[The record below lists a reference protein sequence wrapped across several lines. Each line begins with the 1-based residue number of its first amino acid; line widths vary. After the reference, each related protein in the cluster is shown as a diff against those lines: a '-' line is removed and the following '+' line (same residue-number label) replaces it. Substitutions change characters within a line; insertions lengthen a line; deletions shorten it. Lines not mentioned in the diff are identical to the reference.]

1 MIWQE
6 DDLMTVRDLI
16 QSILEIKDKDF
27 KKNNSYNDLKKVVR
41 SKLNKISSDAVQEIC
56 YLLTV
61 GEEKKNEDD

>member
-1 MIWQE
+1 M
-6 DDLMTVRDLI
+6 
-16 QSILEIKDKDF
+16 ILEIEDKDF
-27 KKNNSYNDLKKVVR
+27 KKINSYNEPKKVVR